1 MVILWPGAR
10 EKVNLT
16 AKCDGKIF
24 KGYVKEEA
32 IFLHIFMPFL
42 ENIAE

>member
-1 MVILWPGAR
+1 MVTLWPGAR

-16 AKCDGKIF
+16 AKCDGRIL

-32 IFLHIFMPFL
+32 IFLHFMIFL
-42 ENIAE
+42 QNVAE